1 MRQIKIF
8 DTTLR
13 DGQQGI
19 GSNMTISEK
28 IKIAKKLEE
37 MGVDIIEAGFPV
49 SSKKEYDSVKK
60 ISKVIKNSKVCAL
73 ARHNTRDIDLAVDAI
88 GKKNRLH
95 IFIPTSDIH
104 IKYKLNLNREQILEK
119 IRETLLYAKKKISD
133 IEWSSEDA
141 TRTDV
146 NFLSECI
153 STAIKYGAKT
163 INIADTVGYTTPTEF
178 NVMIKKIYKNV
189 KNLKKVTFSVH
200 CHNDLGLAVA
210 NSLEAIQL
218 GAGQVECTI
227 NGIGERA
234 GNASLEEIVMSLKTR
249 KDLFNI
255 KTKIRTKKIKKVS
268 SIVAKTIN
276 YKISPNK
283 PIVGENAFA
292 HESGIHQDGFVKN
305 RRTYEIMNPEDIG
318 VSNSKLYL
326 SSQSGI
332 AGIKYKLNQYNLDIK
347 KINLVEFVKYFKV
360 KVKNFKRIDK
370 GMLIN
375 LYNEFKKKIN

>member
-19 GSNMTISEK
+19 GSNMTIKEK
-28 IKIAKKLEE
+28 IKIAKTLEE
-37 MGVDIIEAGFPV
+37 MGVDIIEAGFPI

-95 IFIPTSDIH
+95 VFIPTSDIH

-119 IRETLLYAKKKISD
+119 IKETLLYAKKKISD

-146 NFLSECI
+146 NFLSKCI

-163 INIADTVGYTTPTEF
+163 INIADTVGYTTPIEF
-178 NVMIKKIYKNV
+178 NTMIKKIYKNV

-268 SIVAKTIN
+268 NIVAKTIN
-276 YKISPNK
+276 YQISPNK

-332 AGIKYKLNQYNLDIK
+332 AGIKYKLNQYNLDTK
-347 KINLVEFVKYFKV
+347 KINLVEFVKYFKL